1 MIKERTLVIVKG
13 PSLLGANFRLA
24 MECFRFLASNHTLS
38 PFLKG
43 LKPWQFL
50 EDMTWWASSWA
61 ARVSSLAV
69 LRDFRWVSTVGIEVS
84 GMTVGRAQGLYPIM
98 R

>member
-1 MIKERTLVIVKG
+1 MIRERTLVIVKG
-13 PSLLGANFRLA
+13 SSPLGANFGLA
-24 MECFRFLASNHTLS
+24 MEHFRFLASNHTLS
-38 PFLKG
+38 PFLKD

-50 EDMTWWASSWA
+50 EDMTWQASLWV
-61 ARVSSLAV
+61 ARASSLAA

-84 GMTVGRAQGLYPIM
+84 DRTAGRAQSSYPIM